1 MQEDELFKIWVG
13 LLMICLFPADDVR
26 VSISRPTKLVI
37 SLLHHFEHLALRSPV
52 MTEQIGS
59 SLFI

>member
-13 LLMICLFPADDVR
+13 LLIIYLYPADDVG
-26 VSISRPTKLVI
+26 VSVSRPPELLI

-52 MTEQIGS
+52 MTQQIGS